1 MNDED
6 GEKMRK
12 RREIMI
18 EKTLSK
24 NFNFKKIEREKDKNR
39 KNMHGFVYKWFLKD
53 ETGVIEKWRH

>member
-39 KNMHGFVYKWFLKD
+39 KNMHRFVYKWFLKEGD
-53 ETGVIEKWRH
+53 GVI